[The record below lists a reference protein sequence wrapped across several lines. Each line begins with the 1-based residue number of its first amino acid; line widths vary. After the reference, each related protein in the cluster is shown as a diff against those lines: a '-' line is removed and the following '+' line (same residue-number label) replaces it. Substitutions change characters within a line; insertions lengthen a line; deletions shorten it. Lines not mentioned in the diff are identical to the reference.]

1 MAKAAVRG
9 FVNGMAL
16 KERAMRLCEAAGGHR
31 LLFDAIVPGGVGDGV
46 FRQPAQLGADLSAL
60 AKDVEKYL
68 ATLFGNGSVV
78 SRWQRTGVVS
88 QEVARAFGAVGPAH
102 RASRGTVDVRTFS
115 PYGVYGRFALHVP
128 AEVSGDAFARC
139 SVKRDELRES
149 LRLCEFALS
158 LLGRA
163 RPPAAERAFPIPCGR
178 TLATVE
184 GARGAE
190 TLAVHVDEQGRLER
204 LHAISASYRNWPVVA
219 RAMDGNIVP
228 DFPLVNKSFNLCYA
242 CVDR

>member
-1 MAKAAVRG
+1 MPDT
-9 FVNGMAL
+9 N
-16 KERAMRLCEAAGGHR
+16 
-31 LLFDAIVPGGVGDGV
+31 
-46 FRQPAQLGADLSAL
+46 S
-60 AKDVEKYL
+60 
-68 ATLFGNGSVV
+68 
-78 SRWQRTGVVS
+78 
-88 QEVARAFGAVGPAH
+88 
-102 RASRGTVDVRTFS
+102 
-115 PYGVYGRFALHVP
+115 
-128 AEVSGDAFARC
+128 
-139 SVKRDELRES
+139 
-149 LRLCEFALS
+149 
-158 LLGRA
+158 
-163 RPPAAERAFPIPCGR
+163 PAAERAFPIPCGR